1 MKRSIAMKPRSA
13 HFVTVPRSIAPWL
26 AAFCL
31 ACCWAVSQAQT
42 VRHSDVERELRQ
54 ARYEQVFTMTQRALA
69 DRPGDPQM
77 RFWHALALDKLGQ
90 TALAQSEYLALTQ
103 DHPELPEPHNNLG
116 VLLLRQGE
124 LDAAQA
130 AFQQAV
136 RMNASY
142 VQALENL
149 ADVLLLQARRL
160 YVKASE
166 LTQERTLLNQKINA
180 LPPIPTVPKSS
191 P

>member
-1 MKRSIAMKPRSA
+1 M
-13 HFVTVPRSIAPWL
+13 
-26 AAFCL
+26 CL
-31 ACCWAVSQAQT
+31 ACSLAVSHAQT
-42 VRHSDVERELRQ
+42 VRHGDVERELRQ
-54 ARYEQVFTMTQRALA
+54 ARYEQVFTMTQRALI

-90 TALAQSEYLALTQ
+90 TALALREYLALTQ

-124 LDAAQA
+124 VDAAQA

-136 RMNASY
+136 RMNSSY
-142 VQALENL
+142 AQALENL

-160 YVKASE
+160 YIKASE
-166 LTQERTLLNQKINA
+166 SAQERTQLNQKINA
-180 LPPIPTVPKSS
+180 LPPLPTLPKTS

>member
-13 HFVTVPRSIAPWL
+13 HFVSAPRPIAPGL
-26 AAFCL
+26 AALCL
-31 ACCWAVSQAQT
+31 ACSLAVSHAQT
-42 VRHSDVERELRQ
+42 VRHGDVERELRQ
-54 ARYEQVFTMTQRALA
+54 ARYEQVFTMTQRALI

-90 TALAQSEYLALTQ
+90 TALALREYLALTQ

-124 LDAAQA
+124 VDAAQA

-136 RMNASY
+136 RMNSSY
-142 VQALENL
+142 AQALENL

-160 YVKASE
+160 YIKASE
-166 LTQERTLLNQKINA
+166 SAQERTQLNQKINA
-180 LPPIPTVPKSS
+180 LPPLPTLPKTS